1 MQQQAVQRCTIRQAV
16 LAHRY
21 ASRCTRR
28 WAGVRHAHGVL
39 PPAIPVAVSG
49 EEITPAAIALMQ
61 RYGIEELSV
70 LR

>member
-1 MQQQAVQRCTIRQAV
+1 MLYHPAGGAGRTGTHPGAQGTG
-16 LAHRY
+16 
-21 ASRCTRR
+21 T
-28 WAGVRHAHGVL
+28 GVRHAYGVL

-49 EEITPAAIALMQ
+49 EEITPAAIVLMQ

>member
-1 MQQQAVQRCTIRQAV
+1 MFAPQERIPVQQALGRICAMPTVSC
-16 LAHRY
+16 
-21 ASRCTRR
+21 
-28 WAGVRHAHGVL
+28 
-39 PPAIPVAVSG
+39 PPAIPVVVSG

>member
-1 MQQQAVQRCTIRQAV
+1 V
-16 LAHRY
+16 
-21 ASRCTRR
+21 
-28 WAGVRHAHGVL
+28 
-39 PPAIPVAVSG
+39 VSG